1 MTTLT
6 SITFRTPDAPLIDE
20 RRKALGETR
29 TEFLNKLVANLGEG
43 GGIWISTAVGGDQPC
58 IFATELDA
66 LRHGNGEARV
76 VEFVPW
82 GACV

>member
-43 GGIWISTAVGGDQPC
+43 GGCWISTEVGGGSPC

-76 VEFVPW
+76 VEFIPW
-82 GACV
+82 GSCL

>member
-1 MTTLT
+1 MTDTT
-6 SITFRTPDAPLIDE
+6 SITFRTPDATLLDE
-20 RRKALGETR
+20 RRKAVGETR
-29 TEFLNKLVANLGEG
+29 TEFLNKLIANLGEG
-43 GGIWISTAVGGDQPC
+43 GGCWISTGGSSSC

-82 GACV
+82 GGCV